1 VDRPGYKPVGN
12 VLSSFF
18 EENLSAKAGKVS
30 EFFKSWRGIAGE
42 RLSSHSRIA
51 EVENCIVIVEAD
63 HPSWI
68 QLLQM
73 RQEEMLS
80 AIERGWPELGIR
92 GIAFRLRRDAPAG
105 KPDSPEASGSRMN
118 PARRPVVETEEESPP
133 REKPRREDAP
143 IKDTRLAQAID
154 KLKQTIA
161 EQRKPKKN

>member
-1 VDRPGYKPVGN
+1 MDRPGYKPAGN
-12 VLSSFF
+12 ILSSFF

-51 EVENCIVIVEAD
+51 EVENGIVIVEAD

-73 RQEEMLS
+73 RQEEMLG
-80 AIERGWPELGIR
+80 AIERGWPELAIR

-105 KPDSPEASGSRMN
+105 KPGAQGASAQPHN
-118 PARRPVVETEEESPP
+118 PARRPVVESEDETPQREKPP
-133 REKPRREDAP
+133 RERAP
-143 IKDTRLAQAID
+143 IKDSRLARALD
-154 KLKQTIA
+154 KLKETIA